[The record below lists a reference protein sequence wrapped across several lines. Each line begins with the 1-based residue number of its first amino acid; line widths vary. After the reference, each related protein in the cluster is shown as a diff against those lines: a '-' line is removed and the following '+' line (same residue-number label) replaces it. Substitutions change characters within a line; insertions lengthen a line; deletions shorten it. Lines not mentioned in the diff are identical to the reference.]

1 MSQSWTLKLGNEILG
16 ALTDGSLNMPFT
28 FCRFVASAPFSKY
41 QSLFAKEL
49 ELINS
54 DQMALWEQVY
64 SEINAL
70 GLALEPTDGTSGLIS
85 EFILH
90 IDGNKAWFRS

>member
-1 MSQSWTLKLGNEILG
+1 MGQSWKLKLDNEILG
-16 ALTDGSLNMPFT
+16 VLTDGSPDMPFM
-28 FCRFVASAPFSKY
+28 FCKFVASAPFSKY
-41 QSLFAKEL
+41 QALFAKEL
-49 ELINS
+49 ELLNS
-54 DQMALWEQVY
+54 DQMALWEQIY

-70 GLALEPTDGTSGLIS
+70 GLALEPNDGTSELIT